1 MSPRSLSRRCPPHR
15 TTRTPTPT
23 PTDRPPACPP
33 VRVHA
38 PRDQCSALAQNSA
51 APVHR
56 KVQVLKT
63 STKMAVSMAVAEG
76 LAEAE
81 MEAGGTERSEPGD
94 SEQDEAEDVF
104 EVEHI
109 IDMKIEKGEITYRVR
124 WKGYTSEDDTW
135 EPEAHLESCKE
146 VLLAYQRKLA
156 ENKSKVAKR
165 ENQKLPGKS
174 DMFTDSDSDSLIE
187 EKEER
192 RKKKKKN
199 KTKGAD
205 SLPESPKK
213 KKNKK
218 SKPEKVNDPER
229 TQSEDADSEP
239 STPVSVNEKTSK
251 TKKRVLE
258 SEEEPKITKRQKK
271 DDPRESGKLK
281 KHPNEGKKKQRA
293 SKEHETSQT
302 TKSQMVT
309 DLYSA
314 ESSQDEQGEV
324 STELTDV
331 LADEPV
337 TDASVLELGS
347 PEKAATASLKRGD
360 TFSCS
365 GESPAKLKAKQKKS
379 KTQQPGEHRLKL
391 QGIKNLINE
400 KKGVRAESS
409 QGKRE
414 SMQEKLNFLM
424 ETKSADAAAKTHKV
438 SKSGTDDEPGFLSSD
453 SNEGGSVVKRK
464 IKNKA
469 LESTPKVSALKG
481 KEDNPA
487 ADKVSSVLTRHED
500 SEKEETFTANLFE
513 KFLLNCEEKDRAP
526 KRQSVC
532 PPLVI
537 VEEKVEQS
545 KATPKTQV
553 KPEKKTKTT
562 KEVVPVQR
570 PEPEKVDKSR
580 REPRTPDNAKPMKGC
595 FDVVSPP
602 QEVDDVRERREKAAV
617 MSPGS
622 EPPEETLF
630 KWSGSAQRER
640 RRKREDSEPRLYI
653 AYEDDHDVQ
662 DTVCQTE
669 KTSDSKKQV
678 LNLGV
683 DLKLDWMTLEDFQKH
698 LNGEDEIL
706 STTTISTSLLRDSV
720 KNGDYLTVKLALNSK
735 EDYNLDQ
742 EDSSGMSLAMLAAA
756 GGQDDILRLLMKK
769 GVKVNARQK
778 AGTTALM
785 HAAEKNFL
793 TTVVILLEAG
803 AHVNVQQINGETAL
817 MKACKR
823 GNADIV
829 RLLLEYGA
837 DCNILS
843 KHQNSALHFAKQSNK
858 VMVEELITSHM
869 EALSRVAKYTIKDYF
884 ETRLALL
891 EPVFPLACHILCEG
905 PDFSLEF
912 NYKPT
917 NKTTEGSGI
926 LLFIFHANFFGG
938 NEIAA
943 RLSGP
948 CSVQA
953 VVLNDKFQLPV
964 FLDSHFIYSFSP
976 VPGTNKLF
984 IRLTEAPTAK
994 VKLLIS
1000 AYRVQLK

>member
-1 MSPRSLSRRCPPHR
+1 M
-15 TTRTPTPT
+15 
-23 PTDRPPACPP
+23 
-33 VRVHA
+33 
-38 PRDQCSALAQNSA
+38 A
-51 APVHR
+51 A
-56 KVQVLKT
+56 
-63 STKMAVSMAVAEG
+63 SMAVAEG

-165 ENQKLPGKS
+165 ENQ
-174 DMFTDSDSDSLIE
+174 
-187 EKEER
+187 
-192 RKKKKKN
+192 
-199 KTKGAD
+199 
-205 SLPESPKK
+205 
-213 KKNKK
+213 
-218 SKPEKVNDPER
+218 
-229 TQSEDADSEP
+229 
-239 STPVSVNEKTSK
+239 
-251 TKKRVLE
+251 
-258 SEEEPKITKRQKK
+258 
-271 DDPRESGKLK
+271 
-281 KHPNEGKKKQRA
+281 
-293 SKEHETSQT
+293 
-302 TKSQMVT
+302 
-309 DLYSA
+309 
-314 ESSQDEQGEV
+314 DEQGEV

-347 PEKAATASLKRGD
+347 PEKAAATASLKRGD

-365 GESPAKLKAKQKKS
+365 GENPAKLKAKQKKS

-424 ETKSADAAAKTHKV
+424 ETKSADAAVKTHKV

-481 KEDNPA
+481 KEENPV

-602 QEVDDVRERREKAAV
+602 QEVDDARERREKAAV

-653 AYEDDHDVQ
+653 A
-662 DTVCQTE
+662 
-669 KTSDSKKQV
+669 
-678 LNLGV
+678 
-683 DLKLDWMTLEDFQKH
+683 
-698 LNGEDEIL
+698 
-706 STTTISTSLLRDSV
+706 
-720 KNGDYLTVKLALNSK
+720 
-735 EDYNLDQ
+735 
-742 EDSSGMSLAMLAAA
+742 
-756 GGQDDILRLLMKK
+756 
-769 GVKVNARQK
+769 
-778 AGTTALM
+778 
-785 HAAEKNFL
+785 
-793 TTVVILLEAG
+793 
-803 AHVNVQQINGETAL
+803 
-817 MKACKR
+817 
-823 GNADIV
+823 
-829 RLLLEYGA
+829 
-837 DCNILS
+837 
-843 KHQNSALHFAKQSNK
+843 
-858 VMVEELITSHM
+858 
-869 EALSRVAKYTIKDYF
+869 
-884 ETRLALL
+884 
-891 EPVFPLACHILCEG
+891 
-905 PDFSLEF
+905 
-912 NYKPT
+912 
-917 NKTTEGSGI
+917 
-926 LLFIFHANFFGG
+926 
-938 NEIAA
+938 
-943 RLSGP
+943 
-948 CSVQA
+948 
-953 VVLNDKFQLPV
+953 
-964 FLDSHFIYSFSP
+964 
-976 VPGTNKLF
+976 
-984 IRLTEAPTAK
+984 
-994 VKLLIS
+994 
-1000 AYRVQLK
+1000 

>member
-1 MSPRSLSRRCPPHR
+1 MAESI
-15 TTRTPTPT
+15 
-23 PTDRPPACPP
+23 
-33 VRVHA
+33 
-38 PRDQCSALAQNSA
+38 ALA
-51 APVHR
+51 
-56 KVQVLKT
+56 
-63 STKMAVSMAVAEG
+63 G
-76 LAEAE
+76 GFAEAE
-81 MEAGGTERSEPGD
+81 MEPGD
-94 SEQDEAEDVF
+94 SELDEAENVF
-104 EVEHI
+104 EVEQI

-156 ENKSKVAKR
+156 ENKAKVAKR
-165 ENQKLPGKS
+165 DNQKLPGKN
-174 DMFTDSDSDSLIE
+174 DMFTDSDSDSPIE

-199 KTKGAD
+199 KIKGPD
-205 SLPESPKK
+205 PLLESLKK

-229 TQSEDADSEP
+229 TQSEDVDSEP
-239 STPVSVNEKTSK
+239 STPVPVSENNSK
-251 TKKRVLE
+251 AKKRVLE
-258 SEEEPKITKRQKK
+258 SEEEPKVTKRQKK
-271 DDPRESGKLK
+271 DDPKESGKLK

-293 SKEHETSQT
+293 LKEHETSQA
-302 TKSQMVT
+302 TKSQLVT

-337 TDASVLELGS
+337 TDVLELGS
-347 PEKAATASLKRGD
+347 PEKAATASLKCGD

-379 KTQQPGEHRLKL
+379 KTQQGGEHRLKL
-391 QGIKNLINE
+391 QGIKNLIQE
-400 KKGVRAESS
+400 KKGVRAQSS
-409 QGKRE
+409 QSKRE
-414 SMQEKLNFLM
+414 SVQEKLGFLM
-424 ETKSADAAAKTHKV
+424 ETKSADTAAKTHQV

-464 IKNKA
+464 IKTKP
-469 LESTPKVSALKG
+469 LESTPKVSASKG

-487 ADKVSSVLTRHED
+487 ADKVSLLLTRHED
-500 SEKEETFTANLFE
+500 PEKEETFTASLFE

-532 PPLVI
+532 PPLVT

-570 PEPEKVDKSR
+570 PEPERVDKSR
-580 REPRTPDNAKPMKGC
+580 REPRTPDNAKPTKGC

-602 QEVDDVRERREKAAV
+602 QEGDDVRERCEKAAV

-622 EPPEETLF
+622 EPPEEALF

-653 AYEDDHDVQ
+653 AYEDDPDAQ
-662 DTVCQTE
+662 DTVCQPE

-678 LNLGV
+678 LSLGV

-706 STTTISTSLLRDSV
+706 STTTVSTSLLRDSV

-756 GGQDDILRLLMKK
+756 GGQDDILRLLIKK

-817 MKACKR
+817 MK
-823 GNADIV
+823 I
-829 RLLLEYGA
+829 
-837 DCNILS
+837 
-843 KHQNSALHFAKQSNK
+843 FQSC
-858 VMVEELITSHM
+858 T
-869 EALSRVAKYTIKDYF
+869 
-884 ETRLALL
+884 
-891 EPVFPLACHILCEG
+891 LC
-905 PDFSLEF
+905 
-912 NYKPT
+912 
-917 NKTTEGSGI
+917 
-926 LLFIFHANFFGG
+926 
-938 NEIAA
+938 
-943 RLSGP
+943 
-948 CSVQA
+948 Q
-953 VVLNDKFQLPV
+953 
-964 FLDSHFIYSFSP
+964 
-976 VPGTNKLF
+976 
-984 IRLTEAPTAK
+984 
-994 VKLLIS
+994 
-1000 AYRVQLK
+1000 